1 MHTKVNQSTD
11 KLWNLLDGMELPD
24 DEYSNHTF
32 FRPLVVHKNSPR
44 YDYANEI
51 IDDFVA
57 RSNTKQRGA
66 KQLAEFK
73 RHWQYMLMNLCS
85 VSFQRNWLLVSLDKK
100 AYSNDHWL
108 QLQGLSYDLIKTI
121 VDFLSSTGMIE
132 LKVGKRYKN
141 NPARTRLFPTPKL
154 ANVLYSLF
162 YFIEEDIKPPYLRI
176 NEGEGNWTNT
186 ILSLPDDHPEV
197 IEMTTINE
205 FLKAHHWA
213 CKAPVCL
220 VYKNNAFN
228 GGRLFT
234 PFQNLSD
241 RKVRIRI
248 NTLIDEQP
256 ICEVDFNA
264 NHLRLNL
271 AFSAKENAGET
282 PYEDIGEI
290 AGVSDRK
297 QIKRFI
303 TVAMGASNEQEGY
316 GSLYTEG
323 FHKDYVRR
331 IHDATLKRYPKLE
344 LFEGWGV
351 YAQNFEGQ
359 ILKDVM
365 LQGVKA
371 GIVCLPVH
379 DAVAVQQQHQE
390 WAKGVMLETWQRHM
404 DGVMTK
410 VKVDM
415 PAISQE
421 TQQNL

>member
-1 MHTKVNQSTD
+1 MHTKVNQSTA
-11 KLWNLLDGMELPD
+11 KLWDLLDSLKLPD

-32 FRPLVVHKNSPR
+32 FRPLVVHKSSPK
-44 YDYANEI
+44 YDYANELI
-51 IDDFVA
+51 ESFVA

-85 VSFQRNWLLVSLDKK
+85 VSFQRRWLLVSLDKT
-100 AYSNDHWL
+100 AYSNDDWL
-108 QLQGLSYDLIKTI
+108 KLHGLSYGLTKEI
-121 VDFLSSTGMIE
+121 VSYLVTTGMIE
-132 LKVGKRYKN
+132 LKLGKRYEN

-154 ANVLYSLF
+154 ANMLYSLF
-162 YFIEEDIKPPYLRI
+162 YFIEEEINPPYIRI
-176 NEGEGNWTNT
+176 NKGEGSWTDT
-186 ILSLPDDHPEV
+186 ICSLSDDHPEV

-205 FLKAHHWA
+205 FLKGHSWA
-213 CKAPVCL
+213 CKAPVRL
-220 VYKNNAFN
+220 VYKSNAFN

-234 PFQNLSD
+234 PFQNLPD

-248 NTLIDEQP
+248 NTLIDEQS

-271 AFSAKENAGET
+271 AFRSKESAGDT

-290 AGVSDRK
+290 AGVNNRD
-297 QIKRFI
+297 QIKRII
-303 TVAMGASNEQEGY
+303 TVAMGASDEAGGY

-323 FHKDYVRR
+323 FNKAYVRR
-331 IHDATLKRYPKLE
+331 IHDAALKRFPKLQ
-344 LFEGWGV
+344 LFKGWGV

-365 LQGVKA
+365 LQGVKKD
-371 GIVCLPVH
+371 IVCLPVH
-379 DAVAVQQQHQE
+379 DAVAVQQQHQA
-390 WAKGVMLETWQRHM
+390 WAKEVMLETWSRYM
-404 DGVMTK
+404 DGVKTK

-415 PAISQE
+415 P
-421 TQQNL
+421 

>member
-1 MHTKVNQSTD
+1 MHTKVNQSTA
-11 KLWNLLDGMELPD
+11 KLWDLLDSLKLPD

-32 FRPLVVHKNSPR
+32 FRPLVVHKSSPK
-44 YDYANEI
+44 YDYANELI
-51 IDDFVA
+51 ESFVA
-57 RSNTKQRGA
+57 RSNTKQRGV

-85 VSFQRNWLLVSLDKK
+85 VSFQRRWLLVSLDKA
-100 AYSNDHWL
+100 AYSNDDWL
-108 QLQGLSYDLIKTI
+108 KLHGLSYGLTKEI
-121 VDFLSSTGMIE
+121 VSYLVTTGMIE
-132 LKVGKRYKN
+132 LKLGKRYEN

-176 NEGEGNWTNT
+176 NEGEGNWTST

-205 FLKAHHWA
+205 FLKGHFWA
-213 CKAPVCL
+213 CKAPVRL
-220 VYKNNAFN
+220 VYKSNAFN
-228 GGRLFT
+228 GGRLST
-234 PFQNLSD
+234 PFQNLPD

-248 NTLIDEQP
+248 NTLIDEQS

-271 AFSAKENAGET
+271 AFRAKENAGDT
-282 PYEDIGEI
+282 PYEDVGEI
-290 AGVSDRK
+290 AGVNNRD
-297 QIKRFI
+297 QIKRII
-303 TVAMGASNEQEGY
+303 TVAMGASDEAGGY

-323 FHKDYVRR
+323 FNKAYVRR
-331 IHDATLKRYPKLE
+331 IHDAALKRFPKLQ
-344 LFEGWGV
+344 LFKGWGV

-365 LQGVKA
+365 LQGVKKD
-371 GIVCLPVH
+371 IVCLPVH
-379 DAVAVQQQHQE
+379 DAVAVQQQHQA
-390 WAKGVMLETWQRHM
+390 WAEEVMLETWSRYM
-404 DGVMTK
+404 DCVKTK

-415 PAISQE
+415 P
-421 TQQNL
+421 

>member
-11 KLWNLLDGMELPD
+11 KLWNLLDGMEVPD

-85 VSFQRNWLLVSLDKK
+85 VSFQRRWLLVSLDKT

-108 QLQGLSYDLIKTI
+108 KLQGLSYGLTKEI
-121 VDFLSSTGMIE
+121 VSYLVTTGMIE
-132 LKVGKRYKN
+132 LKLGKRYEN

-176 NEGEGNWTNT
+176 NEGEGNWTST

-205 FLKAHHWA
+205 FLKGHSWA
-213 CKAPVCL
+213 CKAPVRL
-220 VYKNNAFN
+220 VYKSNAFN
-228 GGRLFT
+228 GGRLST
-234 PFQNLSD
+234 PFQNLPD

-248 NTLIDEQP
+248 NTLIDEQS

-290 AGVSDRK
+290 AGISDRK

-331 IHDATLKRYPKLE
+331 IHDAALKRFPKLQ
-344 LFEGWGV
+344 LFRGWGV

-365 LQGVKA
+365 LQGVKKD
-371 GIVCLPVH
+371 IVCLPVH
-379 DAVAVQQQHQE
+379 DAVAVQQVNE
-390 WAKGVMLETWQRHM
+390 GWAIDAMSEAWAKHIGFGRARLT
-404 DGVMTK
+404 
-410 VKVDM
+410 VDR
-415 PAISQE
+415 P
-421 TQQNL
+421 

>member
-1 MHTKVNQSTD
+1 MHTKVNQSTA
-11 KLWNLLDGMELPD
+11 KLWDLLDSLKLPD
-24 DEYSNHTF
+24 DEYSSHTF
-32 FRPLVVHKNSPR
+32 FRPLVVHKSSPK
-44 YDYANEI
+44 YDYANELI
-51 IDDFVA
+51 ESFVA

-85 VSFQRNWLLVSLDKK
+85 VSFQRRWLLVSLDKNE
-100 AYSNDHWL
+100 YSNDHWL
-108 QLQGLSYDLIKTI
+108 KLQGLSYGLTKEI
-121 VDFLSSTGMIE
+121 VSYLVTTGMIE
-132 LKVGKRYKN
+132 LKLGKRYEN

-176 NEGEGNWTNT
+176 NEGEGNWTST

-205 FLKAHHWA
+205 FLKGHSWA
-213 CKAPVCL
+213 CKAPVRL
-220 VYKNNAFN
+220 VYKSNAFN
-228 GGRLFT
+228 GGRLST
-234 PFQNLSD
+234 PFQNLPD

-248 NTLIDEQP
+248 NTLIDEQS

-271 AFSAKENAGET
+271 AFRAKENAGDT

-290 AGVSDRK
+290 AGVNNRD
-297 QIKRFI
+297 QIKRII
-303 TVAMGASNEQEGY
+303 TVAMGASDEAGGY

-323 FHKDYVRR
+323 FNKAYVRR
-331 IHDATLKRYPKLE
+331 IHDAALKRFPKLQ
-344 LFEGWGV
+344 LFKGWGV

-365 LQGVKA
+365 LQGVKKD
-371 GIVCLPVH
+371 IVCLPVH

-390 WAKGVMLETWQRHM
+390 WAIEVMLETWSRHM
-404 DGVMTK
+404 DGLKTK

-415 PAISQE
+415 P
-421 TQQNL
+421 